1 MTDAGKN
8 SREDFSAAANA
19 AARHILFKSERC
31 QYREFG
37 VYSDGQ
43 AFGEKHPV
51 LLAAIREH
59 SLDDLMSP
67 AFPLRQE
74 LASAVRKLP
83 EYLGFLKTTCR
94 DDFFFAA
101 FGQTAPR
108 KGQPGIKRTGPRD
121 VEKFIIER
129 LRNQY
134 ADPRECH
141 EFVVESAGKVI
152 GYVELFNQQRLDQG
166 LQYERGIFITADQ
179 QAMGYGKEAIIALT
193 DYAFRCLSARQIFTM
208 VDPKNTRS
216 LNNITRNSGA
226 VKVGEEESKYAHLG
240 GGGTTR
246 HLFHIYPENFY
257 ATVRDKGHEKFLMQ
271 EYPRNSGGSNTLPAS
286 PDL

>member
-1 MTDAGKN
+1 MTDIGKN

-19 AARHILFKSERC
+19 AARHILFRSERC

-37 VYSDGQ
+37 IYADGR
-43 AFGEKHPV
+43 AFDEKYPA
-51 LLAAIREH
+51 LLAAIKEH
-59 SLDDLMSP
+59 SLDELMSP
-67 AFPLRQE
+67 AFPLRRE

-94 DDFFFAA
+94 NDFFFAA
-101 FGQTAPR
+101 FSQTAPK
-108 KGQPGIKRTGPRD
+108 KGQPGVKRTGPKD

-129 LRNQY
+129 LQNQH
-134 ADPRECH
+134 AKPRESY
-141 EFVVESAGKVI
+141 EFVVEAAGKVV

-193 DYAFRCLSARQIFTM
+193 DYAFRCLSAQQIFTM
-208 VDPKNTRS
+208 VDPENTRS

-226 VKVGEEESKYAHLG
+226 VKIGAQESKYAHLDG
-240 GGGTTR
+240 GGAAR
-246 HLFHIYPENFY
+246 YLFHIYPENFY
-257 ATVRDKGHEKFLMQ
+257 ATVKDKGYEKFLMQ
-271 EYPRNSGGSNTLPAS
+271 EDTHNSGGGNNPPAA
-286 PDL
+286 PGL